1 MRIYGQISKVT
12 KNDDGTLTV
21 EGIASSDCVDVQGE
35 TITADAMKN
44 ALPDFFKYGTG
55 NLREMHENIA
65 AGVVESASVEDDG
78 KTYIVT
84 KVVDPIAVKKVET
97 GVYKGF
103 SIGGSKLKGGY
114 DPVTKTISALRLSE
128 ISLVDRPA
136 NPESVITMWK
146 SDSVQDDE
154 VEKAIVE
161 ISSYDP
167 EGFSK
172 MLDDPDVLERLIKA
186 ISQKKDEDHQSD
198 ITKTFTSPELQT
210 LIANAIADGIAKG
223 LQAAQVVKTDVAE
236 EVVERKETELKKG
249 FKALAA
255 TGDDIAKGMYSVS
268 RFADILQSLC
278 YLQSDAAYEAA
289 YEQDGSTLPAQLADL
304 VTQTGNVLL
313 QMANEEV
320 GELITA
326 MKMPDGTPAVEIL
339 NAAIANSAYAG
350 DLKKSAE
357 LTDIIKAGSRNS
369 AKDQESLQKAH
380 DLLTGLGAACTKDDD
395 TEEMDK
401 HDHVHD
407 HSKIEKMAGEL
418 GTLRKSYDSLTKEHA
433 DLKKKFDDM
442 PTVPKAVLKVVGK
455 TDDATDLNQTP
466 MSVDPVHKSD
476 GTVDDVAT
484 QIKQIHSS
492 GGRSLNR

>member
-1 MRIYGQISKVT
+1 MKIYGQISKVT

-65 AGVVESASVEDDG
+65 AGTVESASVEDDG

-114 DPVTKTISALRLSE
+114 DAVTKTITALRLSE

-146 SDSVQDDE
+146 SDSAQDDE
-154 VEKAIVE
+154 IEDTVIEVSAVDAE
-161 ISSYDP
+161 SV
-167 EGFSK
+167 SK
-172 MLDDPDVLERLIKA
+172 VFA
-186 ISQKKDEDHQSD
+186 
-198 ITKTFTSPELQT
+198 SPEMQA

-223 LQAAQVVKTDVAE
+223 LQAAQVVKTEVVE

-249 FKALAA
+249 LKALGA
-255 TGDDIAKGMYSVS
+255 TGEDIQKGMYSVS
-268 RFADILQSLC
+268 WLSDILQSLC
-278 YLQSDAAYEAA
+278 CLQSDAAYEAA

-304 VTQTGNVLL
+304 VAQTGNVLL

-320 GELITA
+320 GELIAA

-339 NAAIANSAYAG
+339 NAAIANSAYAS

-357 LTDIIKAGSRNS
+357 LTDIIKAGARNS
-369 AKDQESLQKAH
+369 IKDKADIQKAH
-380 DLLTGLGAACTKDDD
+380 DLLMGLGADCATPEII
-395 TEEMDK
+395 TEK
-401 HDHVHD
+401 HDH
-407 HSKIEKMAGEL
+407 SEGNLKIEKIAGEL
-418 GTLRKSYDSLTKEHA
+418 GTLRKSYDSLSKEHA

-442 PTVPKAVLKVVGK
+442 PTVPKAILKVVGK
-455 TDDATDLNQTP
+455 TDDATDLNTE
-466 MSVDPVHKSD
+466 SAKVDPVYKGD
-476 GTVDDVAT
+476 GQVDDIAT

-492 GGRSLNR
+492 GGRSLTR